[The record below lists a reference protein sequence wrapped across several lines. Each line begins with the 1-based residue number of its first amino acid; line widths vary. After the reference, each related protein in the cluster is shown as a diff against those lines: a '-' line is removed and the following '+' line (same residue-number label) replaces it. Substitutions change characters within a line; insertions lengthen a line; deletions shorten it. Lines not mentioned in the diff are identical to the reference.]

1 MAYKAKDGAE
11 FTNLPQ
17 LKRHEL
23 RLGDSKPV
31 QDTDSDQDAQKD
43 ITQDPEA
50 MDCVEKLKSLGYTG
64 EEVEQAFNEGGDQ
77 GDQEAPQS
85 AVPNAS
91 VQIPGLK

>member
-1 MAYKAKDGAE
+1 
-11 FTNLPQ
+11 
-17 LKRHEL
+17 
-23 RLGDSKPV
+23 
-31 QDTDSDQDAQKD
+31 
-43 ITQDPEA
+43 